1 MLYNIEVKFKDGTI
15 TQFDRRSRFK
25 PDNVDRLHDRI
36 YYDMRDY
43 GRIKSITSIPVN
55 SFQSLMLFVSGKSPN
70 LSLTYRVYDFFTDSY
85 EIASDVEIF
94 HTDLS
99 DDNAVGFTEVN
110 GQEQFIQIHN
120 DLTEDDYVTT
130 VLHELVHVVQNEQGI
145 TADNVREDQA
155 YHMEKVLFKEWC
167 ASLQTVH

>member
-1 MLYNIEVKFKDGTI
+1 M
-15 TQFDRRSRFK
+15 
-25 PDNVDRLHDRI
+25 
-36 YYDMRDY
+36 
-43 GRIKSITSIPVN
+43 TS
-55 SFQSLMLFVSGKSPN
+55 
-70 LSLTYRVYDFFTDSY
+70 RVYDFFTERY

-99 DDNAVGFTEVN
+99 DENAVGFTEVN

-120 DLTEDDYVTT
+120 DLTEEDYVTT
-130 VLHELVHVVQNEQGI
+130 VLHELVHVIQNEQGI

>member
-1 MLYNIEVKFKDGTI
+1 M
-15 TQFDRRSRFK
+15 
-25 PDNVDRLHDRI
+25 
-36 YYDMRDY
+36 
-43 GRIKSITSIPVN
+43 TS
-55 SFQSLMLFVSGKSPN
+55 
-70 LSLTYRVYDFFTDSY
+70 RVYDFFTERY

-99 DDNAVGFTEVN
+99 DENAVGFTEVN

-120 DLTEDDYVTT
+120 DLTEEDYVTT
-130 VLHELVHVVQNEQGI
+130 VLHELVHVIQNESRI

-167 ASLQTVH
+167 ASLQGVH